1 MLFFL
6 FSFAWVK
13 PALGRFSA
21 VTGVDRFSYYS
32 DIFNVEE
39 LARDAS
45 LHNYNEL

>member
-21 VTGVDRFSYYS
+21 VTGVDRFSYYG
-32 DIFNVEE
+32 DIFDVEE

-45 LHNYNEL
+45 